1 MTADPSEL
9 ARDFY
14 QAGRN
19 AFERGRYREAVECL
33 EKAVNLA
40 GQFSAM
46 GGEIQIWLVNAYQ
59 AAGKQMEAIALCEL
73 LGKHPNL
80 QTRKQSRRI
89 LYILKAP
96 QLQRREEW
104 LTQIPDLANID
115 EAGRENQ
122 LATRFGTTA
131 PKPSTPRPK
140 KLELDEPID
149 LSQVNTK
156 DNAFLWV
163 ALLAIGL
170 TIGGLIWFS

>member
-1 MTADPSEL
+1 MTDNLER

-14 QAGRN
+14 QGGQN
-19 AFERGRYREAVECL
+19 AYERGRYREAVECL

-40 GQFSAM
+40 GQFSAL

-59 AAGKQMEAIALCEL
+59 AAGRPAEAIALCEQ
-73 LGKHPNL
+73 LGTHPNL

-104 LTQIPDLANID
+104 LTKIPDLGNID
-115 EAGRENQ
+115 EAGQDNQ
-122 LATRFGTTA
+122 LAARVGSSA
-131 PKPSTPRPK
+131 RKPAPRPT
-140 KLELDEPID
+140 KLKIEEPVD

-156 DNAFLWV
+156 DNGFLWI
-163 ALLAIGL
+163 ALAVIGL
-170 TIGGLIWFS
+170 TIASLLWLS